1 MLTRFVRIQLAIF
14 AVVGIIGIVAMFFF
28 YIQLPTLVGIG
39 RMTVTLELPAT
50 GGLYRFSNV
59 TYRGVQVGK
68 VTAVALTANG
78 AKATLSLGTSPKIP
92 ANLQADVLSV
102 SAVGEQYVDLRPR
115 TDSAPY
121 LRDGSVIAMHDTT
134 IPQAVGPMLDQVNA
148 LIKSLPKNKIGQLL
162 DESFQAFN
170 GAGYDLGSLS
180 DSTSRISAD
189 ANSVVDR
196 TRTLT
201 EDTGPLLDSQAKT
214 ADSVRTWA
222 RSLAG
227 ISDVVATDDSRVRT
241 LLQNGPGAA
250 DEASRLFEQI
260 KPTLPVLLA
269 NLTTIGQIGVT
280 YHPSL
285 EQLLVLLPP
294 SVAYRDTAASFNH
307 PDGWSKGDF
316 SFTVDDPPICTVG
329 FLPQNMWRSPSDTS
343 DIDTPDGL
351 YCKLPQDSPLSVRGA
366 RNYPCMGHPG
376 KRAPTVEICNSDKPY
391 MPLAIR
397 QHVLGPS
404 PIDPNLI
411 AQGIPPDDRATA
423 DQRIFGPVEG
433 TPLPPGA
440 FPRGTPPGPRGANP
454 PPGTLG
460 AAAPPAP
467 SSVAPPAANMS
478 TRAGDFPSIAPLD
491 VAPTPAMHRPPVP
504 PKPPAVI
511 DGGRPQAAP
520 SSFGAKEVKPMPSV
534 AVASYDPRTGRYL
547 TPDGKLYQQS
557 DLATSKAPQK
567 WQDLLPT

>member
-478 TRAGDFPSIAPLD
+478 TQAGDFPSIAPLD

-547 TPDGKLYQQS
+547 TPDGKYYQQS
-557 DLATSKAPQK
+557 DLATSKAPKK